1 MRAWVNDSD
10 EEDSSEIA
18 EIEQEQAV
26 EIEENK
32 PIVRPRIPQR
42 MVRRRKKVTKP
53 VQRTPIDVAAQRNI
67 ALPTL
72 KESPSTKPFVPVRPA
87 KEHAFPEQ
95 KPTMTHK
102 RIQQA
107 VSTSARRKPAEFPPI
122 KVTGRVPLR
131 SETESQ
137 SQSSNQPSNHAG
149 KHAHSSQRQTDEPDS
164 GGEQ

>member
-1 MRAWVNDSD
+1 MCLLRFAMFF
-10 EEDSSEIA
+10 I
-18 EIEQEQAV
+18 
-26 EIEENK
+26 
-32 PIVRPRIPQR
+32 
-42 MVRRRKKVTKP
+42 TKP

-122 KVTGRVPLR
+122 KATGRVPLR

-137 SQSSNQPSNHAG
+137 SQSSNQSSD
-149 KHAHSSQRQTDEPDS
+149 HAHASQGQTDEPDS